1 MKKQTYTEAKNWNVR
16 YTIRYENGTAIL
28 YRDEK
33 KIVKKEDW
41 NWMTAVLIGV
51 IGEKF
56 FLFGGGWRGGLG
68 PYGTLPCLFTIRATL
83 INSPIYGYDY

>member
-33 KIVKKEDW
+33 KIVKKED
-41 NWMTAVLIGV
+41 
-51 IGEKF
+51 
-56 FLFGGGWRGGLG
+56 
-68 PYGTLPCLFTIRATL
+68 LFTLLQTTHSKLGHGGSDVMWKEINFQGGDSARLRRARK
-83 INSPIYGYDY
+83 I